1 MENGLKDE
9 TPKVQTDVKEALL
22 WKRAQLT
29 GELRELDAI
38 ISEVQREYSLR
49 LEQLLAQKKP
59 LEDALYHVE
68 ALLRFEG
75 QPPKKTPGIGQ
86 GIVSPTAIARTS
98 VTDAV
103 LSLLEELHQP
113 MHYKEIAAKLQER
126 NTYIPGKKPEA
137 TLLSR
142 MSRDNRFKRTKKRG
156 TYALSTWRV
165 RSAES
170 TDIPIDEHVGNV
182 KESVSGTP
190 QGKQVFLF
198 RQPWSRISLFS
209 FGIYGKG

>member
-9 TPKVQTDVKEALL
+9 TLKVQTDVKEALL
-22 WKRAQLT
+22 GKRAQLT
-29 GELRELDAI
+29 GELKELDAI

-75 QPPKKTPGIGQ
+75 PSIKDGLRVGHGIATPA
-86 GIVSPTAIARTS
+86 AIARTS

-103 LSLLEELHQP
+103 SSLLEELHQP
-113 MHYKEIAAKLQER
+113 MHYKDIAAKLQER
-126 NTYIPGKKPEA
+126 NTYIPGKKPAA

-170 TDIPIDEHVGNV
+170 TDILIDDHVGNI
-182 KESVSGTP
+182 KEFVSSTP

-198 RQPWSRISLFS
+198 RQPWSRISLFA
-209 FGIYGKG
+209 FGVYGKG